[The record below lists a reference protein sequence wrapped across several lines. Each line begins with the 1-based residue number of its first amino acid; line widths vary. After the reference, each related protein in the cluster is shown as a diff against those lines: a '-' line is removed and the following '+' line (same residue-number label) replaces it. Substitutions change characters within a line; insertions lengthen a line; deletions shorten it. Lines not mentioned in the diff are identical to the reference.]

1 MSAGKT
7 LAQRRAE
14 LVARSALQRADLAIQ
29 TKALRESMAFGSVA
43 SNLLT
48 TVKQNKLLISGAVLA
63 VVFIKPRRILSGMR
77 AGLIAWQAWRNVVPA
92 LQNMWAMRKQP

>member
-14 LVARSALQRADLAIQ
+14 LVARSALQRADLVLQ

-48 TVKQNKLLISGAVLA
+48 TVKQNKWLFAGAALA

-77 AGLIAWQAWRNVVPA
+77 TGLIAWQAWRNVVPA
-92 LQNMWAMRKQP
+92 LQNVWAMRKQP